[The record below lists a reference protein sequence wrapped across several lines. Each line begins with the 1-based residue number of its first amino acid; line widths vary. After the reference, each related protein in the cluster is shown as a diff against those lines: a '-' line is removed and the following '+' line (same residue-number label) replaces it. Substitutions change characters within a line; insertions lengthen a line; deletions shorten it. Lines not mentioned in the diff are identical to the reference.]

1 MAPKKKSDAVS
12 KSDIIA
18 NLEKLKNGEN
28 QAIKFD
34 LTKIKIKTLA
44 ESIGAVSED
53 VKLYMKLLTSN
64 RYYALND
71 RTINLLLKGEIDMSA
86 TQSEEEQRKPTASDE
101 EIIDILDKETEVEV
115 FRVEKIKREQVVLSS
130 RS

>member
-1 MAPKKKSDAVS
+1 M
-12 KSDIIA
+12 
-18 NLEKLKNGEN
+18 
-28 QAIKFD
+28 
-34 LTKIKIKTLA
+34 
-44 ESIGAVSED
+44 VSED
-53 VKLYMKLLTSN
+53 VKLYMKLLTSK

-86 TQSEEEQRKPTASDE
+86 THSEEEQRKPSASDE
-101 EIIDILDKETEVEV
+101 KIMDILDKETEVEV

>member
-44 ESIGAVSED
+44 ESIGVVSED
-53 VKLYMKLLTSN
+53 VKLYMKLLSSK

-71 RTINLLLKGEIDMSA
+71 RTINLLLKGEIDMSVV
-86 TQSEEEQRKPTASDE
+86 RHR
-101 EIIDILDKETEVEV
+101 LDSTPHTVP
-115 FRVEKIKREQVVLSS
+115 
-130 RS
+130 

>member
-44 ESIGAVSED
+44 KSVGVVSED

-86 TQSEEEQRKPTASDE
+86 THSEEEQRKPSASDE
-101 EIIDILDKETEVEV
+101 EIIDILDKETDVEV

>member
-1 MAPKKKSDAVS
+1 MAPKKKPDAIS

-44 ESIGAVSED
+44 ESIGVVSED
-53 VKLYMKLLTSN
+53 VKLYMKLLTSK

-71 RTINLLLKGEIDMSA
+71 RTINLLLKGEIDMSVVHTGA
-86 TQSEEEQRKPTASDE
+86 AKVSHSDAEIVTLLDE
-101 EIIDILDKETEVEV
+101 ETDVEV

>member
-1 MAPKKKSDAVS
+1 MAPQKKSDAVS

-44 ESIGAVSED
+44 KSVGVVSED
-53 VKLYMKLLTSN
+53 VKLYMKLLTSK

-86 TQSEEEQRKPTASDE
+86 THSEEEQRKPSASDE
-101 EIIDILDKETEVEV
+101 EIIDILDKETDVEV

>member
-44 ESIGAVSED
+44 ESIGVVSED

-86 TQSEEEQRKPTASDE
+86 THTHAEKVSHSDAEIVTLLDE
-101 EIIDILDKETEVEV
+101 ETDVEV

>member
-12 KSDIIA
+12 QSDIIA

-44 ESIGAVSED
+44 KSVGVVSED
-53 VKLYMKLLTSN
+53 VKLYM
-64 RYYALND
+64 
-71 RTINLLLKGEIDMSA
+71 
-86 TQSEEEQRKPTASDE
+86 
-101 EIIDILDKETEVEV
+101 
-115 FRVEKIKREQVVLSS
+115 
-130 RS
+130 

>member
-1 MAPKKKSDAVS
+1 MAPQKKSDAVS
-12 KSDIIA
+12 QSDIIA
-18 NLEKLKNGEN
+18 NLEKLKNGEH

-44 ESIGAVSED
+44 KSVGVVSED
-53 VKLYMKLLTSN
+53 VKLYMKLLSSK

-86 TQSEEEQRKPTASDE
+86 THSEEEQRKPSASDE

>member
-44 ESIGAVSED
+44 KSVGVVSED
-53 VKLYMKLLTSN
+53 VKLYMKLLTSK

-86 TQSEEEQRKPTASDE
+86 THSEEEQRKPTASDE
-101 EIIDILDKETEVEV
+101 EIIDILDKESDVEV
-115 FRVEKIKREQVVLSS
+115 FSVEKIKREQVVLSS
-130 RS
+130 HS